1 MKYSESVR
9 AIKAFEKKYGIRFN
23 LNMSGKMA
31 DIKCL
36 STSNLCNPFCACR
49 KNNPALI
56 CNKCFADSTCSRYAA
71 LRTNMERNTEIL
83 TSVLIPV
90 EEWPMLDPVEDP
102 IFRFESFGDLV
113 NEIQAQNYMNM
124 ARRNPKTRFALW
136 TKNPGILSRI
146 LINPEDKPSNL
157 IILRSSEFIDQRI
170 DASRFW
176 FVDKTFTVYRPAT
189 IEAQS
194 IDINCGSRNCMS
206 CQRCYH
212 KNTETDIRERLK

>member
-49 KNNPALI
+49 KNSPALI

-71 LRTNMERNTEIL
+71 LRTNMERNTDIL
-83 TSVLIPV
+83 TSVMIPV
-90 EEWPMLDPVEDP
+90 EEWPLLNSVEDP

-136 TKNPGILSRI
+136 TKNPGSFRL
-146 LINPEDKPSNL
+146 
-157 IILRSSEFIDQRI
+157 FCVQRLP
-170 DASRFW
+170 
-176 FVDKTFTVYRPAT
+176 VT
-189 IEAQS
+189 
-194 IDINCGSRNCMS
+194 
-206 CQRCYH
+206 
-212 KNTETDIRERLK
+212 ERLPSCCRYTTGRCLQSWRFPSHHTMRRCRARIEPAAFLHSILTPQPLCFMLE

>member
-49 KNNPALI
+49 NNSPALI

-71 LRTNMERNTEIL
+71 LRTNMERNTDIL
-83 TSVLIPV
+83 TSVMIPV
-90 EEWPMLDPVEDP
+90 EEWPLLNSVEDP

-136 TKNPGILSRI
+136 TKNPGSFRLFLCAKATRHREAFLLLPVHSRPLLAVLALSFAPQYAA
-146 LINPEDKPSNL
+146 L
-157 IILRSSEFIDQRI
+157 SSE
-170 DASRFW
+170 
-176 FVDKTFTVYRPAT
+176 
-189 IEAQS
+189 
-194 IDINCGSRNCMS
+194 N
-206 CQRCYH
+206 
-212 KNTETDIRERLK
+212 